1 MALRCGN
8 AGNWPSA
15 ERGSGNKARW
25 QHFNPYENF
34 RSLGA
39 TSFSAPLPA
48 ALSCWPRGASA
59 KKVRLRAKRCV
70 RKRCVTLNVSLRV
83 PDGIVL
89 ASDSLSTQTEPINQK
104 LNVTG
109 KCDACGKQ
117 IEIRDVQA
125 PPINVPS
132 STWPYTQ
139 KLFPI
144 AERFG
149 LATYGSA
156 FVNGRSIY
164 NHVVELTPRLP
175 KPKEGEDHFSAVS
188 KVICDYFVEQQQ
200 KQLSAWGIE
209 PALLPDEWFPFG
221 FQLVGFRTVGVPE
234 PTAWTHWI
242 RIGKIAM
249 VEDVTGLGCYCS
261 GDLSVVALLW
271 PAKGAAA
278 NYGAF
283 SLQDAI
289 DYAKFLIRTTADYQR
304 FSGRLPTVGGDIDIV
319 LVTNHRGF
327 QWIQQKELYRILDK
341 PFA

>member
-1 MALRCGN
+1 
-8 AGNWPSA
+8 
-15 ERGSGNKARW
+15 
-25 QHFNPYENF
+25 
-34 RSLGA
+34 
-39 TSFSAPLPA
+39 
-48 ALSCWPRGASA
+48 
-59 KKVRLRAKRCV
+59 
-70 RKRCVTLNVSLRV
+70 VTLNVSLRV

-109 KCDACGKQ
+109 KCDACGKE

-156 FVNGRSIY
+156 FVNGRSLY

-175 KPKEGEDHFSAVS
+175 KAKEGEDHFSAVS

-200 KQLSAWGIE
+200 KQLNAWGIQ
-209 PALLPDEWFPFG
+209 PDLLPDQWFPFG

-242 RIGKIAM
+242 RIGKTAV

-271 PAKGAAA
+271 PRRLITARFRFKMRLIMLNFLFERQRITRDFPGGYRRSGA
-278 NYGAF
+278 
-283 SLQDAI
+283 I
-289 DYAKFLIRTTADYQR
+289 LILHWSQTTEDFNGYSR
-304 FSGRLPTVGGDIDIV
+304 RNCTEF
-319 LVTNHRGF
+319 
-327 QWIQQKELYRILDK
+327 
-341 PFA
+341 